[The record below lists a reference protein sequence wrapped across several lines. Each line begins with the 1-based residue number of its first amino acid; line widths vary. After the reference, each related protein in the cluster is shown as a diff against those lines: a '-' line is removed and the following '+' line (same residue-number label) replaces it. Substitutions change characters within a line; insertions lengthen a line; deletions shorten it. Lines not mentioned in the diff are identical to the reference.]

1 MSLFARP
8 SRFVRSKLNLGELS
22 GVGRTAF
29 KRVTPLAS
37 AVGAAADFA
46 SPLGNYSDY
55 LSWITGAATFALLI
69 YWLSFRQR
77 AKSEE
82 VEASIIPKA
91 LIYCGASA
99 VIFTGISISKASADT
114 SDTGLIAS
122 HVPALAN
129 LQKSLFRLEETA
141 KEMNTKLDRIEDNVN
156 QLKKVY
162 TIEQIQK
169 LEEQEIWEDVI
180 THLEDID
187 PLKRDDEWQR
197 LLENSVYEYM
207 RDLDRRQEHQKA
219 GEVANDVFEK
229 YKTLKRSDRA
239 MKLRNKLLIHRIKA
253 CYQSRE
259 PMEDCRPRALGMI
272 EYHPKYRAEMGF
284 EVGKLVTY
292 YRWHRAALPFFD
304 IALQEDAREDYCAEE
319 RLALAVVN
327 GFGGSDTDPDTKLAP
342 LLANKCF
349 PHIKDALAKELSANP
364 KGTRFADA
372 LCAIFKSN
380 KAKHSHCK

>member
-1 MSLFARP
+1 M
-8 SRFVRSKLNLGELS
+8 
-22 GVGRTAF
+22 
-29 KRVTPLAS
+29 AS

-55 LSWITGAATFALLI
+55 LSWATGLTTMVLLV
-69 YWLSFRQR
+69 YWLGFRSK
-77 AKSEE
+77 AKPEDVEE
-82 VEASIIPKA
+82 SIVPKA

-99 VIFTGISISKASADT
+99 IIFTGISISKASADT
-114 SDTGLIAS
+114 PSSGIIAS
-122 HVPALAN
+122 HIPALAD
-129 LQKSLFRLEETA
+129 LQRSLFRLEATT
-141 KEMNTKLDRIEDNVN
+141 KEMNVKLDRIEDNVN

-162 TIEQIQK
+162 NIEQIQK

-187 PLKRDDEWQR
+187 PLKREDEWQR

-259 PMEDCRPRALGMI
+259 PMEDCRPKALGMI

-304 IALQEDAREDYCAEE
+304 IALQDDVREDYCAEE
-319 RLALAVVN
+319 RLGLAVVN
-327 GFGGSDTDPDTKLAP
+327 GFAGSDTDPNTKLAAE
-342 LLANKCF
+342 LADKCF
-349 PHIKDALAKELSANP
+349 PQLKESLAKELSANP
-364 KGTRFADA
+364 KGTQFASA
-372 LCAIFKSN
+372 LCSLFKRN
-380 KAKHSHCK
+380 GVKHPHCL